1 MRPSTLKETFRKSGI
16 YPICRDQITDDQV
29 RSSLVYS
36 HSDQSTL
43 PSNSACQSSLPEPTR
58 TSFVTSTMSTLSPPE
73 QSTSQSETPS
83 LLSQA
88 CESPL
93 PQESEPLSSTSNP
106 LSQTCELSFP
116 EESEQSTL
124 VSATRTPLPK
134 ASESSFSERSLV
146 VGSTQNVSRR
156 SYRLS
161 QSAYSDAFDALE
173 SVLKTPVKVKYKRR
187 LDEGYNLDGS
197 PTYQTWKT
205 LLTAASKNNSVNES
219 TIQQQTPLTSTPC
232 PRAASFSS
240 YSVSTVLEEIIIY
253 PSAPDNNNAS
263 RKNTKKTL
271 PNYLNGEASMKILL
285 DVKLKKAREL
295 AAKQKKLREREE
307 KKEAKRRNQEA
318 KKREVQERKQKK
330 NQKFTEKERSAG
342 KRRKRATSGREWRRS
357 LPQQNDNSCKVCWQ
371 EYSPSDDENLPWV
384 MCDQC
389 ELWMHIDCI
398 PIGVDK
404 TPIDNDRQ
412 FFCHDCR

>member
-1 MRPSTLKETFRKSGI
+1 MRPSTLKEAFRKSGI

-161 QSAYSDAFDALE
+161 QSAYSDAFDTLE

-205 LLTAASKNNSVNES
+205 LVTAASKNNSVNES
-219 TIQQQTPLTSTPC
+219 TIQQQTPLTSTPR

-271 PNYLNGEASMKILL
+271 PNYLT
-285 DVKLKKAREL
+285 VKL
-295 AAKQKKLREREE
+295 
-307 KKEAKRRNQEA
+307 
-318 KKREVQERKQKK
+318 
-330 NQKFTEKERSAG
+330 
-342 KRRKRATSGREWRRS
+342 
-357 LPQQNDNSCKVCWQ
+357 P
-371 EYSPSDDENLPWV
+371 
-384 MCDQC
+384 
-389 ELWMHIDCI
+389 
-398 PIGVDK
+398 
-404 TPIDNDRQ
+404 
-412 FFCHDCR
+412 